1 MLFSKKKDGFRMGC
15 LLLVMKWLA
24 KLLFPRM
31 GVTKEEREKRQPRA
45 DKRFCYVATS
55 ECKPRLPSEL

>member
-1 MLFSKKKDGFRMGC
+1 MSPACNEVVGKIAISENGNDKR
-15 LLLVMKWLA
+15 
-24 KLLFPRM
+24 
-31 GVTKEEREKRQPRA
+31 EEIKRQPRA